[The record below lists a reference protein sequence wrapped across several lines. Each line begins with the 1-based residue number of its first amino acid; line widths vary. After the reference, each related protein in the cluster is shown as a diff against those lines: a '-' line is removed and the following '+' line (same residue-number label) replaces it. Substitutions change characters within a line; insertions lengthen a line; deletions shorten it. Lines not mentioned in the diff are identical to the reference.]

1 MRYSY
6 VIIALLLLLAGCAK
20 IDYIGDEYPPT
31 KKVDLYYAET
41 DVKLSYIVIG
51 HIVAS
56 AGELVSMQKI
66 RKELIKKA
74 RKVGADGVIIRGLDR
89 YRGEP
94 TTTYKES
101 TTSENKGGKQIT
113 TTTSTASTSSEEIKE
128 IKAVFIKYR

>member
-6 VIIALLLLLAGCAK
+6 AIIALLLLTAACAK

-31 KKVDLYYAET
+31 QNVDLYYTET

-56 AGELVSMQKI
+56 GGELVSMKKI

-74 RKVGADGVIIRGLDR
+74 RKVGADGVIIQGLDR

-94 TTTYKES
+94 TRTYKES
-101 TTSENKGGKQIT
+101 TTSEQKGGKQIT
-113 TTTSTASTSSEEIKE
+113 TTISTESISSEEIKE
-128 IKAVFIKYR
+128 IKAVFIRYR